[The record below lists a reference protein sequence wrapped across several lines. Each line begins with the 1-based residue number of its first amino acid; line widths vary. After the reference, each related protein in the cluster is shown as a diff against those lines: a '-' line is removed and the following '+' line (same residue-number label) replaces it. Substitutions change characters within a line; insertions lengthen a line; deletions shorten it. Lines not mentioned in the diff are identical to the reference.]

1 MRPLAPD
8 TKRQIRSPG
17 KTVRSRTT
25 YNLVLGGVLSS
36 GERRSRLG
44 GERCGGGEARGAGL
58 TGGTRL
64 RGRGALLRLEITQEP
79 AHPDEKDR
87 RGEAARA
94 DEPGDEPVQG
104 GPAHEVGRLHAGEGE
119 RDRQDGVAEHRHRQP
134 GRPRCRPSKAGR
146 QSENGTIARQARGQR
161 ASAMVASSAVNG
173 DSARARA
180 SRGPPTSRAGVTR
193 PTQYST
199 ATRRIWRIP
208 SRIARMFQIGRAH
221 V

>member
-17 KTVRSRTT
+17 KTIRSRTT

-44 GERCGGGEARGAGL
+44 GERCGGGEARGTGL

-94 DEPGDEPVQG
+94 DEPGEEPVQG
-104 GPAHEVGRLHAGEGE
+104 GPAQEVGRLHAGEGE
-119 RDRQDGVAEHRHRQP
+119 RDRQDGVTEHRHRQP
-134 GRPRCRPSKAGR
+134 RAAALQTLEG
-146 QSENGTIARQARGQR
+146 GTAERERDHRQAGERAEGECDGGELRGQWR
-161 ASAMVASSAVNG
+161 LG
-173 DSARARA
+173 Q
-180 SRGPPTSRAGVTR
+180 GPGQPR
-193 PTQYST
+193 P
-199 ATRRIWRIP
+199 AEER
-208 SRIARMFQIGRAH
+208 
-221 V
+221 